1 MQHALL
7 PPLHGTAS
15 ATIVA
20 TNQITAVH
28 CIDLDKGRAHPDR
41 DDALASSVN
50 PAYPFVDHEI
60 PWSLATDACL

>member
-41 DDALASSVN
+41 DDALRSSVRKH
-50 PAYPFVDHEI
+50 VDHEI